1 MSPES
6 PTIGLSG
13 KNAALLK
20 GGEEAR
26 AYVVE
31 RVGHEL
37 KKEKWPPLPSDAV
50 IIFRPEND
58 PKPLKQHFKEN
69 KLPPDLFSR
78 RYSRWE
84 WIPEIL
90 EHKSQGMR
98 FEDIE
103 DILTEAARHK
113 AQLSPDFSLFAP
125 LKNGPSVPTISTWL
139 KNADI
144 TLMLAH
150 QPNSEVPAITFAPSP
165 RWRWD
170 KERRGLVAWWGNDEW
185 PSIVLVCM
193 PQIDKGIKR
202 RQFLAVLR
210 EILRRKMRQ
219 EFLAR
224 TLSRLNEMYA
234 RVPPVKK
241 RRVVEI
247 VERGRV
253 GEMVKAHR
261 GHKCQVCEA
270 LGREPLV
277 FDKSGGGIYAEAHH
291 VDPVAVG
298 GGLGPENIIVV
309 CAHHHRQIHHG
320 KTELAGKTPGEFVF
334 RIDGEEVSVERY
346 SPKG

>member
-37 KKEKWPPLPSDAV
+37 EKEKHPPFPFDDVV
-50 IIFRPEND
+50 IIFRPEDD
-58 PKPLKQHFKEN
+58 PKSLEQHFEEN
-69 KLPPDLFSR
+69 NLPPDWLSR
-78 RYSRWE
+78 HYPDSLIREMLEYKSRGW
-84 WIPEIL
+84 
-90 EHKSQGMR
+90 R
-98 FEDIE
+98 FEDI
-103 DILTEAARHK
+103 
-113 AQLSPDFSLFAP
+113 
-125 LKNGPSVPTISTWL
+125 KNKVVLVRLSVPSMSTRL
-139 KNADI
+139 RDAGI
-144 TLMLAH
+144 MLVWAH
-150 QPNSEVPAITFAPSP
+150 QPPTEVPAIIFAPNR

-170 KERRGLVAWWGNDEW
+170 KKHRGLVPYWSHGEEG
-185 PSIVLVCM
+185 PSVVLVGER
-193 PQIDKGIKR
+193 QISKGIER
-202 RQFLAVLR
+202 RRLLAVLR

-320 KTELAGKTPGEFVF
+320 KAGLAGKTPGEFVF

-346 SPKG
+346 SPKE